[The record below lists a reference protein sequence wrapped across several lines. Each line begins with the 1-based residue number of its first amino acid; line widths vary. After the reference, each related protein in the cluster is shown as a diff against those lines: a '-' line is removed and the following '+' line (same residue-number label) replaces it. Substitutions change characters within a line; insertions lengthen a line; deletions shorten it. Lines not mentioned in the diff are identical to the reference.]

1 MSKQLF
7 PHRKVGITL
16 EIKASF
22 RKLRFDPA
30 QIIVLGFIAVILA
43 GTFLLM
49 LPISSVTRQPTG
61 FIDSLFTATS
71 ATCVTGLTVVETGV
85 HWSFFGKTVILLLI
99 QTGGLGFMSIAL
111 LFSLIVRRRITP
123 RERMVFAQ
131 SQSISDLSGIVK
143 FVKFIFCGTFFLE
156 FIGAVLLSIRFI
168 PEFGIINGFFK
179 SIFHSVSAFCNAGFD
194 TIGKYNS
201 LSDYV
206 ADPLVSLVICAL
218 IIIGGLGF
226 IVWRDLFLYFKKRQ
240 NLSFYSKIVLLMT
253 VSMLAGGTVLI
264 FIFECE
270 NPNFSSYSIPTLLL
284 ASFFQSTVTRTAGF
298 FSINLAEMSS
308 PSVAVSML
316 LMFIG
321 GASGSTAGGIKVAT
335 LAVVIIAVISI
346 MKGKNNFEIFHRRI
360 SLNNTLRAMGI
371 LALAFTVV
379 TAFTFLICLIQP
391 EFTFTQVL
399 YEVISAFATVGQ
411 TLGITTELN
420 AVSKLL
426 ISLLMYFGR
435 VGIITFTYAVLFKQ
449 SKSENLILYP
459 EANVLLG

>member
-16 EIKASF
+16 EIKESF

-143 FVKFIFCGTFFLE
+143 FVKFIFCGTFFFE

-168 PEFGIINGFFK
+168 PEF
-179 SIFHSVSAFCNAGFD
+179 
-194 TIGKYNS
+194 
-201 LSDYV
+201 
-206 ADPLVSLVICAL
+206 VI
-218 IIIGGLGF
+218 
-226 IVWRDLFLYFKKRQ
+226 R
-240 NLSFYSKIVLLMT
+240 
-253 VSMLAGGTVLI
+253 
-264 FIFECE
+264 
-270 NPNFSSYSIPTLLL
+270 
-284 ASFFQSTVTRTAGF
+284 
-298 FSINLAEMSS
+298 
-308 PSVAVSML
+308 
-316 LMFIG
+316 
-321 GASGSTAGGIKVAT
+321 
-335 LAVVIIAVISI
+335 
-346 MKGKNNFEIFHRRI
+346 
-360 SLNNTLRAMGI
+360 
-371 LALAFTVV
+371 
-379 TAFTFLICLIQP
+379 
-391 EFTFTQVL
+391 
-399 YEVISAFATVGQ
+399 
-411 TLGITTELN
+411 
-420 AVSKLL
+420 
-426 ISLLMYFGR
+426 
-435 VGIITFTYAVLFKQ
+435 
-449 SKSENLILYP
+449 
-459 EANVLLG
+459 